1 MVGMCWSHWNRA
13 TLNSNNNINNRTS
26 CRILFEF
33 PITALVRDCLKW
45 TFLKNGKRRKCT
57 STKTKA
63 TVKELQSSS
72 QAICTIPYNRN
83 VLHTNV
89 RKLFGEIETK
99 EKEIVPLTKELLE
112 IQKRKFF
119 SFQPVIPAGK
129 KVQKE
134 NIRSIYWIQILPLCY
149 TDFCWWMCT
158 MYYTIYAYLYLVKQ
172 LSVCPKID
180 AGSRVLLSPFPLT
193 HTHTHIATSSVRND
207 NY

>member
-13 TLNSNNNINNRTS
+13 TLNSNNNINNRKS

-99 EKEIVPLTKELLE
+99 ENEIVYHWQKNCWKFRSEKCSLFNLL
-112 IQKRKFF
+112 FLL
-119 SFQPVIPAGK
+119 AK
-129 KVQKE
+129 KSRRRIFGAFTEYK
-134 NIRSIYWIQILPLCY
+134 YCLCA
-149 TDFCWWMCT
+149 TQTSVDECARCT
-158 MYYTIYAYLYLVKQ
+158 TLYMRT
-172 LSVCPKID
+172 C
-180 AGSRVLLSPFPLT
+180 T
-193 HTHTHIATSSVRND
+193 
-207 NY
+207 